1 MSRRRICIVIS
12 ARPSYSR
19 VKSVL
24 QAIREHPD
32 LDLQIVVTAWAL
44 LKRYG
49 DVARIIEE
57 DGFEISGRAVSV
69 LEGDHSTTMAASTG
83 LALMETANILQRLQ
97 PNIVVTIADRHET
110 LATAAAAAYMNIP
123 LAHLQGGEVSGSID
137 EKVRHAVTKLSDLH
151 LVSTALAAERVIQM
165 GEEPATVWVTG
176 CPSLDLAAEVLQ
188 SSGMDFDP
196 LAKYETAGPLRKLSS
211 PYLVVLQHPVSCER
225 EQAHVHMLETLYAVK
240 NSGLSALVFS
250 SNGDAGTAGIAGSIQ
265 EFRKANPDETINYL
279 SNMEPVD
286 FLKLVKAS
294 ACVVGNSS
302 IGLRECSFLG
312 VPAVNIGTRQT
323 GRERAD
329 NVLDA
334 PHECVDVAEAITRQV
349 KRGSYSPSTLY
360 GTGDSGKAIAQ
371 ILSEVSLKTVKR
383 LTY

>member
-1 MSRRRICIVIS
+1 MSRRRICVVVS

-24 QAIREHPD
+24 RAIREHPD
-32 LDLQIVVTAWAL
+32 LELQIVVTAWSL
-44 LKRYG
+44 LERYG
-49 DVARIIEE
+49 NVARIIED
-57 DGFEISGRAVSV
+57 DGFEISERAVSV
-69 LEGDHSTTMAASTG
+69 LEGDHPTTMAASTG
-83 LALMETANILQRLQ
+83 LALIETANILQRLQ
-97 PNIVVTIADRHET
+97 PGFVVTIADRHET

-151 LVSTALAAERVIQM
+151 LVSTARAAERVIQM
-165 GEEPATVWVTG
+165 GENPTTVWVTG

-188 SSGMDFDP
+188 SSGVDLDLF
-196 LAKYETAGPLRKLSS
+196 AKYETIGPLQKLSS
-211 PYLVVLQHPVSCER
+211 PYLVVLQHPVTSER
-225 EQAHVHMLETLYAVK
+225 EQSYLQMTETLHAVK
-240 NSGLSALVFS
+240 RSGLPALVFS
-250 SNGDAGTAGIAGSIQ
+250 SNGDAGIAGIAGSIQ
-265 EFRKANPDETINYL
+265 EFREANPNETINYL
-279 SNMEPVD
+279 GNMDPVD
-286 FLKLVKAS
+286 FLRVVNAS

-323 GRERAD
+323 GRERAE

-334 PHECVDVAEAITRQV
+334 PYDRDAIEKAIARQA
-349 KRGSYSPSTLY
+349 RHGRYSPSTLY

-371 ILSEVSLKTVKR
+371 ILSEVSLNTVKI